1 MSAAE
6 TRAPLAPVALGEL
19 VRAFG
24 GTLVA
29 PGAPSAAVSSAGLV
43 PIRDVHLDSRCAA
56 PGVLFAALPGT
67 RTDGARFAIDA
78 VQRGASALLAP
89 QAFDFAAG
97 VPLWL
102 HPEARR
108 VAGLAAA
115 RVHGEANRHQ
125 RVIGVTGTNGKS
137 TVVHLVGTLLAHAG
151 HRPAVIGTVE
161 YKLWG
166 AAARP
171 STHTTPDAPE
181 LARLARTHLERGG
194 DAFALE
200 VSSHALDQERLAGFP
215 LDVAVFTNLGRDH
228 LDYHPDLE
236 AYARAKERIFEH
248 LKAGGAAV
256 INADDPAGPRMR
268 LAAERS
274 GARVFTYG
282 TRSNADLSAV
292 LDVVGPSG
300 TTLFLAG
307 MGILR
312 TGFFLPL
319 VGRHNVENALAALAA
334 VLFLG
339 VSPAAAVAG
348 LASLTAPRGRLEP
361 VDTGQ
366 RGFRVFVDYA
376 HTPDALERVLGTLR
390 ELLGASQAG
399 AGRVLCVF
407 GCGGNRDR
415 AKRAPMGAA
424 VARHADLAWITSD
437 NPRDEEPLAI
447 IDDILPGF
455 EHGRATLGGGAVR
468 VEPDRR
474 KAIARALAEARAG
487 DIVLIAGKGH
497 EAWQQVRDKR
507 LSFEDP
513 RVVLEELS

>member
-1 MSAAE
+1 MKPAG
-6 TRAPLAPVALGEL
+6 TTLATLARTLGGEL
-19 VRAFG
+19 RGVRG
-24 GTLVA
+24 EVEIG
-29 PGAPSAAVSSAGLV
+29 
-43 PIRDVHLDSRCAA
+43 DVHLDSRRAL
-56 PGVLFAALPGT
+56 PGTLFAALPGT
-67 RTDGARFAIDA
+67 RSDGARYAIDA

-89 QAFDFAAG
+89 RAFQFEAG
-97 VPLWL
+97 IPLWV

-108 VAGLAAA
+108 VAGQAAA
-115 RVHGEANRHQ
+115 LVHGDPARHQ
-125 RVIGVTGTNGKS
+125 RVVGVTGTNGKS
-137 TVVHLVGTLLAHAG
+137 TVAHLVGLLLAHAG

-161 YKLWG
+161 YRLWN
-166 AAARP
+166 APPLP

-181 LARLARTHLERGG
+181 LLRLARANLERGG

-228 LDYHPDLE
+228 LDYHQGVE
-236 AYARAKERIFEH
+236 AYARAKECIFEN
-248 LKAGGAAV
+248 LKSGAAAV
-256 INADDPAGPRMR
+256 INADDA
-268 LAAERS
+268 AAERMRRAAERN

-282 TRSNADLSAV
+282 TRSHADLSAA

-307 MGILR
+307 MGIPR

-339 VSPAAAVAG
+339 ASPATAVAG
-348 LASLTAPRGRLEP
+348 VASLSAPLGRLEP
-361 VDTGQ
+361 VDTGK

-376 HTPDALERVLGTLR
+376 HTPDALERVLATLR
-390 ELLGASQAG
+390 ELLAASEEADH
-399 AGRVLCVF
+399 GRVLCVF

-415 AKRAPMGAA
+415 EKRAPMGSA
-424 VARHADLAWITSD
+424 VARNADLAWVTSD
-437 NPRDEEPLAI
+437 NPRDEDPRAI

-455 EHGRATLGGGAVR
+455 EHGRATLQGGSVR
-468 VEPDRR
+468 IEPDRR

-497 EAWQQVRDKR
+497 ETWQQVRDTR